1 MRVGIVV
8 RKNSCQ
14 LLNNPPL
21 KYLFKGITAY
31 VEVQTNQEDRSSCVS
46 SRLKSMGAKTRK
58 RLSSNCTHLVF
69 KDGSFSTYH
78 KAKQLGLH
86 IVSVSWIEASRKKG
100 TRLEENDFPCCN
112 RKHYEQTEYL
122 ENIRILGKNEVK
134 TRPII
139 NKSDISTPNKKQ
151 KADKHNSG
159 NKRNKKVTNI
169 DKQKGYFTSK
179 NDDSSCLDPKL
190 VKKYPNLLSKEYP
203 QHQKENDGLKR
214 SDRDVYDYD
223 STAEDFS
230 PTPKFKHAKQFSN
243 IGSEDKENAPSTSED
258 LSPPPKYESTKQFS
272 NTGLEDEENAYFT
285 SEDLSPPP
293 KYESTKP
300 FSNIDLEDKENA
312 YFTSDYNNGSIC
324 DKTKGYFTGTDYIS
338 NTAPPLNIADS
349 CKTEL
354 VKTILKENFPSED
367 VDTNPMSHC
376 NVISIDE
383 EQNRPST
390 IDSTTYESNTNRII
404 NPQKVEF
411 TLKSE
416 NMLNVIN
423 ECYKKT
429 NRLKGDDSKSHQGDL
444 NSKEIIN
451 KPTSGNIV
459 KDIQSICLKIL
470 NKPPNYDTSIIIKES
485 MRSLDRRKYQISGNV
500 EAKII
505 SNCAKILGYT
515 VK

>member
-31 VEVQTNQEDRSSCVS
+31 VEVRTNQEDRSSCVS

-86 IVSVSWIEASRKKG
+86 IVSVSWIEASRKEG
-100 TRLEENDFPCCN
+100 SRLEENDFPCCN

-139 NKSDISTPNKKQ
+139 NKSHISSPNKKQ
-151 KADKHNSG
+151 KSNKSNSG
-159 NKRNKKVTNI
+159 NKKIVNI
-169 DKQKGYFTSK
+169 DKPEGYFTSK
-179 NDDSSCLDPKL
+179 KEETGCINPKL
-190 VKKYPNLLSKEYP
+190 VKKYPNLLSTDSLP
-203 QHQKENDGLKR
+203 HQKDNNSPKR
-214 SDRDVYDYD
+214 SARDVYDYD
-223 STAEDFS
+223 SAIEDFS
-230 PTPKFKHAKQFSN
+230 PTPKFKYAKQFSSP
-243 IGSEDKENAPSTSED
+243 GSEDKENGPSSTED

-272 NTGLEDEENAYFT
+272 NIGLKDKENGRST
-285 SEDLSPPP
+285 SEDLLPPS
-293 KYESTKP
+293 KYKSTKP
-300 FSNIDLEDKENA
+300 FPNTGLEDKENA
-312 YFTSDYNNGSIC
+312 YFTSEYNNGSIC

-338 NTAPPLNIADS
+338 NTAPPLNIADP

-354 VKTILKENFPSED
+354 VKTILKEDFPSEKI
-367 VDTNPMSHC
+367 DTKPMGHC
-376 NVISIDE
+376 DGISKDE
-383 EQNRPST
+383 KQNRCSST
-390 IDSTTYESNTNRII
+390 FDLTTSDSNTNRKI
-404 NPQKVEF
+404 NPKEADL
-411 TLKSE
+411 THKYE
-416 NMLNVIN
+416 NMLNIIN
-423 ECYKKT
+423 ECFKKT
-429 NRLKGDDSKSHQGDL
+429 NRLKNDDSTSHQGDL
-444 NSKEIIN
+444 ISKETIK

-485 MRSLDRRKYQISGNV
+485 MRALNRRKSQASGNV

>member
-14 LLNNPPL
+14 LLTNPPL

-31 VEVQTNQEDRSSCVS
+31 VEVRTNQEDRSSCVS

-134 TRPII
+134 AGPTI
-139 NKSDISTPNKKQ
+139 NKSHISTPNKKQ

-159 NKRNKKVTNI
+159 NKRNNI
-169 DKQKGYFTSK
+169 DKQKVDFTSK
-179 NDDSSCLDPKL
+179 NDKTGCINPKL
-190 VKKYPNLLSKEYP
+190 VKKYPNLLSKESP
-203 QHQKENDGLKR
+203 QHQKKNNSLKR

-230 PTPKFKHAKQFSN
+230 LTPKFKHAKQFSN

-258 LSPPPKYESTKQFS
+258 LSPPPKYESAKPFS
-272 NTGLEDEENAYFT
+272 NIGSEDKENAPST
-285 SEDLSPPP
+285 SEDLSPPL
-293 KYESTKP
+293 KYESAKP
-300 FSNIDLEDKENA
+300 FSNNGLEDKENA

-338 NTAPPLNIADS
+338 NTAPPLNISDS

-376 NVISIDE
+376 NGISIDE

-390 IDSTTYESNTNRII
+390 IGLTTYESNTNRII
-404 NPQKVEF
+404 NPQKVEM

-416 NMLNVIN
+416 NMLNDIN

-429 NRLKGDDSKSHQGDL
+429 NRLKCDDGKSHQGDL
-444 NSKEIIN
+444 NSNETIN
-451 KPTSGNIV
+451 KLTSGNIV

-485 MRSLDRRKYQISGNV
+485 MRTLDRRKYQISGNI

>member
-1 MRVGIVV
+1 
-8 RKNSCQ
+8 
-14 LLNNPPL
+14 
-21 KYLFKGITAY
+21 
-31 VEVQTNQEDRSSCVS
+31 
-46 SRLKSMGAKTRK
+46 MGAKTRK

-122 ENIRILGKNEVK
+122 ENIRTLGKNAAK

-139 NKSDISTPNKKQ
+139 NTSYISSPNKKQ
-151 KADKHNSG
+151 KTDKDNSG
-159 NKRNKKVTNI
+159 NKRNKKVTKI
-169 DKQKGYFTSK
+169 AKQKGYVTSK
-179 NDDSSCLDPKL
+179 NDETGCINPKL
-190 VKKYPNLLSKEYP
+190 VKRYPNLLSKDYS
-203 QHQKENDGLKR
+203 QHEKENDSVKR
-214 SDRDVYDYD
+214 NAPDVYDYD
-223 STAEDFS
+223 SATEDFS
-230 PTPKFKHAKQFSN
+230 PTPKFKSAKQFSSTS
-243 IGSEDKENAPSTSED
+243 SEDKETGPSTSED
-258 LSPPPKYESTKQFS
+258 LS
-272 NTGLEDEENAYFT
+272 
-285 SEDLSPPP
+285 PP

-300 FSNIDLEDKENA
+300 FSNTGLEDKENA

-338 NTAPPLNIADS
+338 NTAPPMNIADS

-367 VDTNPMSHC
+367 IDTKPMSHS
-376 NVISIDE
+376 NGISIDE
-383 EQNRPST
+383 EQNRWSST
-390 IDSTTYESNTNRII
+390 FDLSTHDFNTNMII
-404 NPQKVEF
+404 SPKKAELTHQ
-411 TLKSE
+411 SE

-423 ECYKKT
+423 ECYKQTK
-429 NRLKGDDSKSHQGDL
+429 RLKGDDSTSHQGDS
-444 NSKEIIN
+444 NSEETIN

-485 MRSLDRRKYQISGNV
+485 MRALDRRKSQTSGNV

>member
-31 VEVQTNQEDRSSCVS
+31 VEVRTNQEDRSSCVS

-139 NKSDISTPNKKQ
+139 NKSHISTPNKKQ
-151 KADKHNSG
+151 KADKNNSG
-159 NKRNKKVTNI
+159 NKRNKKVTNV

-179 NDDSSCLDPKL
+179 NDETGCINPKL
-190 VKKYPNLLSKEYP
+190 VKKYPNLLSKESP
-203 QHQKENDGLKR
+203 QHQTEKDGLKR

-230 PTPKFKHAKQFSN
+230 PTPKFKHAKQFLN
-243 IGSEDKENAPSTSED
+243 IGSEDKENAPSTSEE
-258 LSPPPKYESTKQFS
+258 LSPPLKCESTTPFS
-272 NTGLEDEENAYFT
+272 NTG
-285 SEDLSPPP
+285 
-293 KYESTKP
+293 
-300 FSNIDLEDKENA
+300 LEDKENA

-367 VDTNPMSHC
+367 VDTNPMRHC
-376 NVISIDE
+376 NGISIDE

-390 IDSTTYESNTNRII
+390 IDLTTYESNTNRII
-404 NPQKVEF
+404 NPQKVEL

-423 ECYKKT
+423 ECYKKA
-429 NRLKGDDSKSHQGDL
+429 NRLKGDDSKSHQGDSH
-444 NSKEIIN
+444 SKRTIN
-451 KPTSGNIV
+451 NPTSGNIV

-485 MRSLDRRKYQISGNV
+485 MRNLDRRKSQTSGNV